1 MRQFILMLAALLP
14 VAVMAQNVGIGTTS
28 PGYKLDVLGNGGYRG
43 PVLSKNGSRVAGG
56 TLFISNNDGSGQTL
70 RMDGSNIQASY
81 SDPLVFPPQNL
92 TSAMVLNPYGGNVGI
107 GTNFSPEYKLH
118 IWSSTDQ
125 LIKIDGSNSLILF
138 HDNVSNAQYGF
149 FRAWTNSPF
158 NPAGYYGL
166 EMGTPPSTGSDPA
179 KRLMFST
186 NYNLRLTIME
196 DGKVGVNTTAPNSKL
211 EVNGSLSMPLR
222 QVDALQDN
230 LTYNITDDDYTIV
243 ANMQGL
249 AVAGRVMNLVLPS
262 PVGRKGRLYNIT
274 ALNLGQNSSNLAGG
288 VRIFVNSVVAGT
300 QIWTLQFRI
309 YPDLSIISFDSMVTL
324 QSDGAQW
331 LPVSSNHYQHP
342 YQP

>member
-1 MRQFILMLAALLP
+1 MRIFFLLLSVVIPAA
-14 VAVMAQNVGIGTTS
+14 AKAQNVGIGTSS

-43 PVLSKNGSRVAGG
+43 PALSKNGIRVAGG
-56 TLFISNNDGSGQTL
+56 TLFISNSDASGQTL

-92 TSAMVLNPYGGNVGI
+92 TSAMVLNPYGGNVGV

-118 IWSSTDQ
+118 IWSATEQ
-125 LIKIDGSNSLILF
+125 LIKIDGNNSLVLF

-149 FRAWTNSPF
+149 FRAWTSNPF

-186 NYNLRLTIME
+186 NYNLRLVIME
-196 DGKVGVNTTAPNSKL
+196 DGKVGVNTSAPNATL

-222 QVDALQDN
+222 QVDAAQDN
-230 LTYNITDDDYTIV
+230 TTHTVTDDDFTIV

-249 AVAGRVMNLVLPS
+249 AVSGRVMNLVLPS
-262 PVGRKGRLYNIT
+262 AAGRKGRIYNIT

-288 VRIFVNSVVAGT
+288 VRIYVNSVVAGT
-300 QIWTLQFRI
+300 QIWTLQNRL
-309 YPDLSIISFDSMVTL
+309 YPELSLISFDSMVTL
-324 QSDGAQW
+324 QSDGNQW
-331 LPVSSNHYQHP
+331 LAVSSNHYQYP

>member
-1 MRQFILMLAALLP
+1 
-14 VAVMAQNVGIGTTS
+14 
-28 PGYKLDVLGNGGYRG
+28 
-43 PVLSKNGSRVAGG
+43 
-56 TLFISNNDGSGQTL
+56 
-70 RMDGSNIQASY
+70 
-81 SDPLVFPPQNL
+81 
-92 TSAMVLNPYGGNVGI
+92 
-107 GTNFSPEYKLH
+107 
-118 IWSSTDQ
+118 
-125 LIKIDGSNSLILF
+125 
-138 HDNVSNAQYGF
+138 
-149 FRAWTNSPF
+149 
-158 NPAGYYGL
+158 
-166 EMGTPPSTGSDPA
+166 
-179 KRLMFST
+179 MFST